1 MRIVLTCSFSVCDG
15 TACSFDDDSLDSWC
29 PECWRNAAEV
39 AGLVRKVSGSEEDSQ
54 RQRDWV
60 VMMSEKR
67 RQQAEESRLKREEE
81 SVKRREE
88 ELAKKEELVRKKEDD
103 KKRREA
109 IFEAYKQKKES
120 DKLKEEGMNF
130 FSSRPPPKLRPKSA
144 GGNRMR
150 PRPNTIHVDNRYF
163 YFNVSSTFCHEAIYR
178 ENDVTGSQNNIT
190 MYRSLTRGESS
201 FRRGSNVSLHDGGS
215 GWSGSGSGDMRS
227 LSMFSRS
234 KSSSASNLG
243 PNSLQLGS

>member
-1 MRIVLTCSFSVCDG
+1 MVLAVALLVNVLPQ
-15 TACSFDDDSLDSWC
+15 TA
-29 PECWRNAAEV
+29 
-39 AGLVRKVSGSEEDSQ
+39 
-54 RQRDWV
+54 
-60 VMMSEKR
+60 
-67 RQQAEESRLKREEE
+67 
-81 SVKRREE
+81 
-88 ELAKKEELVRKKEDD
+88 
-103 KKRREA
+103 EA
-109 IFEAYKQKKES
+109 MLI
-120 DKLKEEGMNF
+120 EEGMNF

-163 YFNVSSTFCHEAIYR
+163 QMVSSTSSHDTFVYR

-243 PNSLQLGS
+243 PNSLQLGLCLSVNFEQTVANIYIVRNARYHEEIQI